1 MQRIINKYVVE
12 CPWLSGLVDET
23 RLIEKYKNNFRNLQT
38 YSDQTAFQ
46 KGRLDSLKMEDYGA
60 DCIKIDDTE
69 VITKCLFDKI
79 NYNTLWEEP
88 IGWFIHKYDKS
99 IQTKVHTDKK
109 RNGVLIYP
117 IIPKSYT
124 IVYVDKNNHK
134 SEIYRYT
141 YRCPTIINASIPH
154 YVEDLNLEKIHFQ
167 ISLFINTKDWRK
179 VINE

>member
-1 MQRIINKYVVE
+1 MQRIINKYVIE
-12 CPWLSGLVDET
+12 CPWLSGLVDEKQ
-23 RLIEKYKNNFRNLQT
+23 LIEKYKNNFKNLQT
-38 YSDQTAFQ
+38 HSDQTAFQ

-60 DCIKIDDTE
+60 DCIKVDNTE
-69 VITKCLFDKI
+69 VITKCLFNKI

-124 IVYVDKNNHK
+124 IVYVDKNNYK

-167 ISLFINTKDWRK
+167 ISLFINTNDWRK